1 VSQFCSRLHT
11 NCPSAEW
18 YLTQIASH
26 LGTTTLPEEKRTYE
40 DA

>member
-1 VSQFCSRLHT
+1 MSEVEHHILPQFSF
-11 NCPSAEW
+11 A
-18 YLTQIASH
+18 LTA